1 MIEQVSGTATLSA
14 VGSERIAPP
23 KPTAA
28 DRAKDQS
35 PSDAAA
41 ATAEAVE
48 TALKAQDPPI
58 LGQNERLSITRD
70 ADTGM
75 YIYRSVDRESGEVLR
90 QWPAESMLQFKAYIR
105 KVTGLMIDRQA

>member
-1 MIEQVSGTATLSA
+1 MIAQVTGTVPLQPVSGERPATT
-14 VGSERIAPP
+14 P
-23 KPTAA
+23 AA
-28 DRAKDQS
+28 ERAKEKSAD
-35 PSDAAA
+35 DTAA

-48 TALKAQDPPI
+48 SALKAQDPPF

-70 ADTGM
+70 ADSGM